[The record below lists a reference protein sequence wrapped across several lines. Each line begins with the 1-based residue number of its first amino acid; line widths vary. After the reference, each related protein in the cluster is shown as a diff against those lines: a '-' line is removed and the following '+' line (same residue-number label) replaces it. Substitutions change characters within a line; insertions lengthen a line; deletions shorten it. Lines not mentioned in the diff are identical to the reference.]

1 MEMGLAD
8 IALIL
13 LITVGPIKAAI
24 VMGNIVQG
32 ADPALRRAIALRA
45 VLVAAIV
52 ALVFV
57 LFGEILLGIFHV
69 SLPAL
74 KLAGGLILTI
84 FALNMI
90 FGGSDSHGTPAAPT
104 MALAVFPLAVPL
116 IATPQGLVAIVA
128 ITAAAPDFKFVMII
142 AAIVLAIM
150 AFNAVFLVMADKI
163 IKLLGPAV
171 LQVVA
176 KVFGVLLT
184 GLAMQLFI
192 LGLQDLG
199 LISLEVGH

>member
-13 LITVGPIKAAI
+13 LITIGPIKAAI
-24 VMGNIVQG
+24 VMGNLVQG

-45 VLVAAIV
+45 VLVATIV

-57 LFGEILLGIFHV
+57 VFGEILLGIFHV

-90 FGGSDSHGTPAAPT
+90 FGGSDSHGEPAAPT

-128 ITAAAPDFKFVMII
+128 ITAAAPDFRFVMII

-199 LISLEVGH
+199 LIAMEVGH